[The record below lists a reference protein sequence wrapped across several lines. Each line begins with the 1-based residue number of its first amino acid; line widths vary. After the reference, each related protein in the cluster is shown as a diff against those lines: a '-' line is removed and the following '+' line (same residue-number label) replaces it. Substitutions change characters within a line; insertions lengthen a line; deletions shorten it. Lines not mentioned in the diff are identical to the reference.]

1 MKFLQALFGRRVK
14 DDQAD
19 YLRKN
24 VHVRK
29 PLYDDEQ
36 LDRVLDGIEC
46 LKYMVLAANK
56 LTGGRHSHKWAPSE
70 DREFNW
76 EKHGMTMLKLIQED
90 LEPFVE
96 LLHKVHPHRDCIEDY
111 ERYTAADA
119 EHQAVILLETIRELN
134 QYPMDPH
141 DNSRFDRVMAVVE
154 NTEYLIER
162 LRSQCLQ
169 LPAS

>member
-36 LDRVLDGIEC
+36 LDRVLDGTECLKYMVLLRNPLCDDEQLDRVLDGIEC

-70 DREFNW
+70 DREVNW
-76 EKHGMTMLKLIQED
+76 
-90 LEPFVE
+90 
-96 LLHKVHPHRDCIEDY
+96 
-111 ERYTAADA
+111 
-119 EHQAVILLETIRELN
+119 
-134 QYPMDPH
+134 
-141 DNSRFDRVMAVVE
+141 
-154 NTEYLIER
+154 
-162 LRSQCLQ
+162 
-169 LPAS
+169 